1 MAELTP
7 IPSAQ
12 RPAEPGYQPLSGY
25 AVAAVVVAGLFAVVL
40 VALVVVGLTSNRT
53 PLTYQVLALA
63 VAGIVLAVAGRS
75 HIRNSEGTRT
85 GLRLAN
91 GAWWVCVL
99 GGAGFG
105 AFLLAN
111 EFVLRA
117 ESKRKADAFFEAL
130 KAGKEQEAFE
140 QYVLPVELRGR
151 ADPGTPDFE
160 TVYAPTGYP
169 IFSAHKLLQAFRR
182 NNGKVECEHIG
193 SRDVGQEGEGFK
205 ATHSYRITV
214 AEGVFVVQ
222 LKLVADEA
230 KAGKPQWH
238 IQAGQ
243 GLGITEPN
251 WEHFSEFGRLV
262 MEVEQEAGKVARDWM
277 MDLTN
282 ARPGIAHLYLLPLAA
297 RDQAM
302 AARHVAGYMAG
313 AAMFAIPP
321 PGGTDQEFDQ
331 LQKAGFFRRD
341 AAGNSL
347 SEQKASELRK
357 QWMSPT
363 LAPAS
368 PMRRGPLGG
377 ASAGIETFE
386 LTPST
391 ATVTVQADLVLG
403 RGGQQFVPV
412 TIGIVCSDP
421 GLISLLSAARD
432 KGPSAQGDGTVS
444 LRTLPPRDWRIAF
457 FQTTMEQPP
466 MPGPPGG
473 DGAPGLHGGGPG
485 S

>member
-63 VAGIVLAVAGRS
+63 VAGVVLAVVGRS

-85 GLRLAN
+85 GVRLAN

-117 ESKRKADAFFEAL
+117 ESKRKTEAFFEAL
-130 KAGKEQEAFE
+130 KAGKEHEAFHDH
-140 QYVLPVELRGR
+140 VLPPELRGR
-151 ADPGTPDFE
+151 ADPGTPEFE
-160 TVYAPTGYP
+160 TVYTPAGYP
-169 IFSAHKLLQAFRR
+169 IFGGHRLLQAFRR
-182 NNGKVECEHIG
+182 NGSTVQFDHIG

-222 LKLVADEA
+222 LKLVATEA
-230 KAGKPQWH
+230 KTGKPQWH

-243 GLGITEPN
+243 GFGITEPS
-251 WEHFSEFGRLV
+251 WEYFSEYGRLV
-262 MEVEQEAGKVARDWM
+262 METEQEAGDFARRWM
-277 MDLTN
+277 MDVSS
-282 ARPGIAHLYLLPLAA
+282 ARPGLAHLYLVPLAEREKGTA
-297 RDQAM
+297 V
-302 AARHVAGYMAG
+302 RHVAAYMAG
-313 AAMFAIPP
+313 GTVFAVPP
-321 PGGTDQEFDQ
+321 AGGTDQEFDQ
-331 LQKAGFFRRD
+331 LLKAGFFRKD
-341 AAGNSL
+341 AAGNAL
-347 SEQKASELRK
+347 SGAKAAELRT
-357 QWMSPT
+357 QWSSPT
-363 LAPAS
+363 IGPAS
-368 PMRRGPLGG
+368 AARRGPIAG
-377 ASAGIETFE
+377 ASAE
-386 LTPST
+386 LGSF
-391 ATVTVQADLVLG
+391 AVSRDGVTVGVEADLVFG
-403 RGGQQFVPV
+403 RGGMQYVPV
-412 TIGIVCSDP
+412 TVGITCPDP
-421 GLISLLSAARD
+421 ALVALLTAARD
-432 KGPSAQGDGTVS
+432 KGPTAKADGS
-444 LRTLPPRDWRIAF
+444 MSIRTLPPRDWRIAW

-466 MPGPPGG
+466 MQGPPGSERG
-473 DGAPGLHGGGPG
+473 QGVPPG